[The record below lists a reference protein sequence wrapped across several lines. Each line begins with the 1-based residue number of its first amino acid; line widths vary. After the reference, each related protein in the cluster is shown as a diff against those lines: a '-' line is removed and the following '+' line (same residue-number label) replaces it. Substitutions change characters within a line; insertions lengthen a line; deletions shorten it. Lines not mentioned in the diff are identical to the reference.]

1 MDSKSVE
8 LGDNVMRDLPNF
20 NYYKRDGKQQTKSSS
35 ITTVN
40 DPIVATGT
48 PLFVYEIP
56 RMAKFFRSILGIL

>member
-1 MDSKSVE
+1 
-8 LGDNVMRDLPNF
+8 MRDLPNF